1 MGKDER
7 MNATERSKI
16 KRMIADGEP
25 EALERYYITHV
36 LPHDKRSINEILSE
50 GKDADARRQQGG

>member
-1 MGKDER
+1 